1 MSKDQAIVFI
11 FNSDGMGRTQD
22 QELRL
27 NLARKF
33 LQLLSEAESLPKA
46 ICFYTDGVRL
56 VCEGS
61 PLLKEFERLEAQGVY
76 LVLCN
81 TCLNRMG
88 LIDAVRVGIV
98 GGMGDIITAMSTAD
112 SVITL

>member
-1 MSKDQAIVFI
+1 MSKNRDIVFV

-33 LQLLSEAESLPKA
+33 LQLLAEAESLPKA

-61 PLLKEFERLEAQGVY
+61 PLIQEFERLETLGVH

-81 TCLNRMG
+81 TCLDRLG

-98 GGMGDIITAMSTAD
+98 GGMADIITAMSMAE
-112 SVITL
+112 SVVTL